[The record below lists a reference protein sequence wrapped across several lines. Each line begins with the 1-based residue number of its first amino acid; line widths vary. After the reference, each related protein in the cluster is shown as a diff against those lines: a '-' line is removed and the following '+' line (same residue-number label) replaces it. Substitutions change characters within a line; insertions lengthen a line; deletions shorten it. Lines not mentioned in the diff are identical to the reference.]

1 VKRYVRPFAAML
13 LTTTAAMVIGAC
25 GSSSSSSSSSAPSGG
40 SSSASAS
47 TSAGSGATGAAKQGG
62 TIKIGTVGPDSY
74 DPQEYQTVQADSA
87 LHLVYTGLLAFK
99 DTTGQAST
107 TLVPALAASIP
118 TPTNG
123 GKTYVFHIRS
133 GLHYSDGEPVV
144 ASDVV
149 NMVKRSLFLGGPF
162 SSFFD
167 DIVGAAQYTAAK
179 KASAPLS
186 GMIADDKTGKLTV
199 NLTTPDTRVLYAFAI
214 GESGV
219 GPKSKA
225 IFKNTTGSPFP
236 GDGPYTLK
244 VVSPSPTNG
253 EFILTKNPKFDIPT
267 IAKGNVD
274 QIDGM
279 VSTNVNTMTENVIN
293 GTLDYMTEDPV
304 GDLLPQVEAKYKDRF
319 LIGPGYPNTYYFF
332 VNTTTPPFNKLA
344 ARQAVNYAID
354 SRALERIFGGRLHPT
369 CNLLPPNMIGYTPI
383 TPCPWGDP
391 NGPANIAKATA
402 LVKSA
407 GLTGAPVTVW
417 TNSKDP
423 RPAIGAYLA
432 STLTQIGFKA
442 SIKTLNQ
449 TVYFSTI
456 GDPKSKA
463 QIGFDDWN
471 QDYPHPGDFF
481 GNLLTTAAAKS
492 VPSFNNGFVSD
503 PHIDSQVNTLDAQP
517 AESVASGWAALD
529 KYVNDAQHA
538 YVVPYGNEED
548 TAFYSPRMN
557 VSQCS
562 GYPHLAHR
570 VDWLLFCLK

>member
-1 VKRYVRPFAAML
+1 MRERARVLCATAIGIAVVLVLAAC
-13 LTTTAAMVIGAC
+13 GSS
-25 GSSSSSSSSSAPSGG
+25 GSSSSSTSSSSGG
-40 SSSASAS
+40 AS
-47 TSAGSGATGAAKQGG
+47 TGAAKQGG

-87 LHLVYTGLLAFK
+87 MHLVYEGLLAFK
-99 DTTGQAST
+99 DATGQAST
-107 TLVPALAASIP
+107 TLVPALADSIP

-123 GKTYVFHIRS
+123 GKTYTFHIRP

-149 NMVKRSLFLGGPF
+149 NMVKRNLFLGGPF
-162 SSFFD
+162 SSFFN

-179 KASAPLS
+179 KQGAPLP
-186 GMIADDKTGKLTV
+186 GMIANDKTGTLTIKL
-199 NLTTPDTRVLYAFAI
+199 LAADGRVLYAFAI
-214 GESGV
+214 GEAGV

-225 IFKNTTGSPFP
+225 VFKNMTGHPFP

-267 IAKGNVD
+267 IAKGNVNE
-274 QIDGM
+274 IDGM

-293 GTLDYMTEDPV
+293 GGLDYMTEDPV

-332 VNTTTPPFNKLA
+332 MNTTIPPFNKLA

-369 CNLLPPNMIGYTPI
+369 CNLLPPKMTGYTPI

-391 NGPANIAKATA
+391 NGPGNLAKAQA

-407 GLTGAPVTVW
+407 GLTGTPVTVW

-423 RPAIGAYLA
+423 RPAIGDYLR
-432 STLTQIGFKA
+432 STLQQIGFKA
-442 SIKTLNQ
+442 TTKTLNQ
-449 TVYFSTI
+449 TVYFATI

-463 QIGFDDWN
+463 QIGFDDWF
-471 QDYPHPGDFF
+471 QDFPHPGDFF

-503 PHIDSQVNTLDAQP
+503 PVVDKQVAKLDAQP
-517 AESVASGWAALD
+517 AESVASGWTALD
-529 KYVNDAQHA
+529 KYVNDPQHA
-538 YVVPYGNEED
+538 YVAPYGNEED

-557 VSQCS
+557 VSNCS
-562 GYPHLAHR
+562 GYPNLAHR
-570 VDWLLFCLK
+570 VDWLLLCLK

>member
-1 VKRYVRPFAAML
+1 MRKRARLPGAIA
-13 LTTTAAMVIGAC
+13 IGLILVFVLAAC
-25 GSSSSSSSSSAPSGG
+25 GSSSSNNSTSSSGG
-40 SSSASAS
+40 AAS
-47 TSAGSGATGAAKQGG
+47 TGAAKQGG

-87 LHLVYTGLLAFK
+87 MHLVYEGLLAFK
-99 DTTGQAST
+99 DATGQAST
-107 TLVPALAASIP
+107 ELVPALADAIP

-133 GLHYSDGEPVV
+133 GLHYSDGEPVE

-149 NMVKRSLFLGGPF
+149 NMVKRNLFLGGPF
-162 SSFFD
+162 SSFFN
-167 DIVGAAQYTAAK
+167 DIVGATKYAAAK
-179 KASAPLS
+179 KTGAPLT
-186 GMIADDKTGKLTV
+186 GMIADDKTGKLTIH
-199 NLTTPDTRVLYAFAI
+199 LMTPDTRVLYAFAI

-225 IFKNTTGSPFP
+225 VFKNMTGHPFP

-267 IAKGNVD
+267 IAKGNVN

-332 VNTTTPPFNKLA
+332 MNSTLAPFNKLA
-344 ARQAVNYAID
+344 AREAVNYAID

-369 CNLLPPNMIGYTPI
+369 CNLLPPGMVGYTPI

-391 NGPANIAKATA
+391 NGPGNIAKAQA

-407 GLTGAPVTVW
+407 GLTGSPVTVW
-417 TNSKDP
+417 TNTKDP
-423 RPAIGAYLA
+423 RPAIADYLR
-432 STLTQIGFKA
+432 STLDQIGFKA
-442 SIKTLNQ
+442 STKTVNQ

-456 GDPKSKA
+456 GDPKTKA
-463 QIGFDDWN
+463 QIGFDDWF
-471 QDYPHPGDFF
+471 QDFPHPGDFM

-492 VPSFNNGFVSD
+492 LPSFNSGFVSN
-503 PHIDSQVNTLDAQP
+503 PYIDSQVNKLDAQP
-517 AESVASGWAALD
+517 AASVASGWAALD
-529 KYVNDAQHA
+529 KYVNDPQHA

-548 TAFYSPRMN
+548 TAFYSTRMN

-562 GYPHLAHR
+562 GYPNLAHR
-570 VDWLLFCLK
+570 VDWSLLCLK

>member
-1 VKRYVRPFAAML
+1 MRSMRTSALTAVLAA
-13 LTTTAAMVIGAC
+13 TSVIALGAC
-25 GSSSSSSSSSAPSGG
+25 GGSSSSSTSSSSGTA
-40 SSSASAS
+40 SSA
-47 TSAGSGATGAAKQGG
+47 AGGGTTGAAKQGG

-74 DPQEYQTVQADSA
+74 DPQEYLTSQADAA
-87 LHLVYTGLLAFK
+87 LHLVWEGLLAFK
-99 DTTGQAST
+99 DATGQAST
-107 TLVPALAASIP
+107 ELVPALAKSIP
-118 TPTNG
+118 TPTDG
-123 GKTYVFHIRS
+123 GKTYVFQIRP

-149 NMVKRSLFLGGPF
+149 NMVKRNLFLGGPF
-162 SSFFD
+162 SSYFD
-167 DIVGAAQYTAAK
+167 DIVGSAQYAAAK
-179 KASAPLS
+179 KAGAPLS
-186 GMIADDKTGKLTV
+186 GMTADDKTGKLTIH
-199 NLTTPDTRVLYAFAI
+199 LIKPDTRVLYTFAI

-225 IFKNTTGSPFP
+225 IFKNMTGHPFP
-236 GDGPYTLK
+236 GDGPYTLR
-244 VVSPSPTNG
+244 VVNPSPTNG

-267 IAKGNVD
+267 VAKGNVQ

-279 VSTNVNTMTENVIN
+279 ISTNVNQMTENVIN

-332 VNTTTPPFNKLA
+332 MNVTIPPFNKLA

-354 SRALERIFGGRLHPT
+354 SRALERIFGGRLHPS
-369 CNLLPPNMIGYTPI
+369 CNFLPPAMIGYQPI

-391 NGPANIAKATA
+391 NGAGNVAKAQS

-417 TNSKDP
+417 TNTKDP
-423 RPAIGAYLA
+423 RPAIGAYLQ
-432 STLTQIGFKA
+432 SLLNQIGFKA
-442 SIKTLNQ
+442 TIKTVNQ

-456 GDPKSKA
+456 GDRKTKA
-463 QIGFDDWN
+463 QIGFDDWF

-481 GNLLTTAAAKS
+481 GTLLTTAAAKS
-492 VPSFNNGFVSD
+492 TPSFNDGFVTD
-503 PHIDSQVNTLDAQP
+503 PHIDSQVDQLDAQTP
-517 AESVASGWAALD
+517 QSAASGWAALD
-529 KYVNDAQHA
+529 KYVNDPQHA
-538 YVVPYGNEED
+538 YVAPYGNEED
-548 TAFYSPRMN
+548 TAFYSTRMN

-570 VDWLLFCLK
+570 VDWLLLCLK

>member
-1 VKRYVRPFAAML
+1 MRYKRPALSAVLAVAS
-13 LTTTAAMVIGAC
+13 VIALGAC
-25 GSSSSSSSSSAPSGG
+25 GGSSSSSSSSSSSGG
-40 SSSASAS
+40 STTSSSA
-47 TSAGSGATGAAKQGG
+47 AGGTTGAAKQGG

-87 LHLVYTGLLAFK
+87 MHLVYSGLLAFK

-107 TLVPALAASIP
+107 TLVPALADSIP
-118 TPTNG
+118 TPTSG
-123 GKTYVFHIRS
+123 GKAYVFHIRS

-149 NMVKRSLFLGGPF
+149 NMVKRNLFLGGPF
-162 SSFFD
+162 SSFFN
-167 DIVGAAQYTAAK
+167 DIVGAAEYTKAK
-179 KASAPLS
+179 KAGAPLP
-186 GMIADDKTGKLTV
+186 GMIADDKTGKLTIK
-199 NLTTPDTRVLYAFAI
+199 LLTPDTRVLYAFAI
-214 GESGV
+214 GEAGV

-225 IFKNTTGSPFP
+225 VFKSMTGHPFP

-267 IAKGNVD
+267 IAKGNVA

-332 VNTTTPPFNKLA
+332 MNTTLPPFNKLA

-354 SRALERIFGGRLHPT
+354 SRALERIFGGRLHPS
-369 CNLLPPNMIGYTPI
+369 CNLLPPNMSGYQPI

-391 NGPANIAKATA
+391 NGPGNIAKAQS

-407 GLTGAPVTVW
+407 GLSGAPVTVW

-423 RPAIGAYLA
+423 RPAIADYLR
-432 STLTQIGFKA
+432 STLNQIGFKA
-442 SIKTLNQ
+442 TTKTLNQ

-463 QIGFDDWN
+463 QIGFDDWF
-471 QDYPHPGDFF
+471 QDFPHPGDFF

-503 PHIDSQVNTLDAQP
+503 PHVDGQVNSLDAQP

-529 KYVNDAQHA
+529 KYVNDPQHA
-538 YVVPYGNEED
+538 YVAPYGNEED
-548 TAFYSPRMN
+548 TAFYSSRMN
-557 VSQCS
+557 VTQCS
-562 GYPHLAHR
+562 GYPNLAHR
-570 VDWLLFCLK
+570 VDWLLLCLK

>member
-1 VKRYVRPFAAML
+1 MRKYQRPLWAAVV
-13 LTTTAAMVIGAC
+13 AASAMALAAC
-25 GSSSSSSSSSAPSGG
+25 GSSGSSSSSASSTSG
-40 SSSASAS
+40 SSGAAS
-47 TSAGSGATGAAKQGG
+47 TGAVKQGG

-87 LHLVYTGLLAFK
+87 LHLVWTGLLAFK
-99 DTTGQAST
+99 DATGQAST
-107 TLVPALAASIP
+107 ELVPGLAESIP

-123 GKTYVFHIRS
+123 GKTYTFHIRP

-149 NMVKRSLFLGGPF
+149 NMVKRNLFLGGPF

-167 DIVGAAQYTAAK
+167 DIVGASAYANAK
-179 KASAPLS
+179 KQNAPLS
-186 GMIADDKTGKLTV
+186 GMVADDKTGKLTI
-199 NLTTPDTRVLYAFAI
+199 NLMQPDTRVLYVFAI

-225 IFKNTTGSPFP
+225 LFKNLTGHPFP
-236 GDGPYTLK
+236 GDGPYTLQI
-244 VVSPSPTNG
+244 VNPSPTNG
-253 EFILTKNPKFDIPT
+253 EFILKKNPKFDIPT

-279 VSTNVNTMTENVIN
+279 VSTNVNQMTENVID
-293 GTLDYMTEDPV
+293 GSLDYMTEDPV

-332 VNTTTPPFNKLA
+332 LNSTIPPFNKLA

-354 SRALERIFGGRLHPT
+354 SRALQRIFGGRLHPT
-369 CNLLPPNMIGYTPI
+369 CNLLPPGMIGYAPI

-391 NGPANIAKATA
+391 NGPGDIAKATS

-407 GLTGAPVTVW
+407 GLAGSPVTVW

-423 RPAIGAYLA
+423 RPAIAAYLA
-432 STLTQIGFKA
+432 STLNQIGFKA

-456 GDPKSKA
+456 GDRKSKA
-463 QIGFDDWN
+463 QIGFDDWF
-471 QDYPHPGDFF
+471 QDFPHPGDFM

-492 VPSFNNGFVSD
+492 TPSFNNGFVSD
-503 PHIDSQVNTLDAQP
+503 PHIDSQVSSLDAQP
-517 AESVASGWAALD
+517 AQTVASGWQALD
-529 KYVNDAQHA
+529 KYVNDLQHA
-538 YVVPYGNEED
+538 YVAPYGNEED
-548 TAFYSPRMN
+548 TAFYSTRMN
-557 VSQCS
+557 VAQCS
-562 GYPHLAHR
+562 GYPNLAHR
-570 VDWLLFCLK
+570 VDWSLLCLK